1 MVESVVS
8 FFLSLFSGLKGIPLG
23 RELTV
28 FIISLMPILEL
39 RGGLI
44 AASLLGLD
52 PIRSYI
58 ISIIGNILPVP
69 FILWFINSILNWMR
83 NSKYKKIK
91 GIAKWLD
98 KKVDKHKHKIE
109 KFGFWGLVLF
119 VGIPLP
125 GTGAWTGCLI
135 ASVLEMD
142 RKKSFIAAMIGIFM
156 ASIIM
161 MILSFGLLRNVIN

>member
-1 MVESVVS
+1 MVEKIVGVIV
-8 FFLSLFSGLKGIPLG
+8 SLFGGLEVVPFGKEIV
-23 RELTV
+23 V

-52 PIRSYI
+52 PIPSYI
-58 ISIIGNILPVP
+58 ISVIGNIIPVP
-69 FILWFINSILNWMR
+69 FILWFINSILKWMR
-83 NSKYKKIK
+83 ESKHFS

-98 KKVDKHKHKIE
+98 EKVNKHKGQIE
-109 KFGFWGLVLF
+109 KYGFWGLVLF

-135 ASVLEMD
+135 AAVLNMD
-142 RKKSFIAAMIGIFM
+142 KKKSFFAAMVGIFM

-161 MILSFGLLRNVIN
+161 MIVSFGLLKTIIG